1 MIFIQLISLC
11 ASERKPSFFKKWIL
25 AGDSLGSLLI
35 YFTFCKQLLLACEL
49 DIMGII
55 SVLMRVTSVFH
66 FLLSFLTLGMV
77 FFKFFFCLWG
87 AVYARHLLGTHISFH
102 LLWPLIMQQL
112 VLKGTKAANNFFRFG
127 ISLRDLCAFKSLYWS
142 NTTKCYYSLLPFFP
156 LYIIHYVWIIYL
168 LEKENVG
175 WQFLSW
181 PMYHGF

>member
-1 MIFIQLISLC
+1 MNWTSWVSSLC
-11 ASERKPSFFKKWIL
+11 WWESPLS
-25 AGDSLGSLLI
+25 
-35 YFTFCKQLLLACEL
+35 FTFYCLFWHWEWYF
-49 DIMGII
+49 
-55 SVLMRVTSVFH
+55 SS
-66 FLLSFLTLGMV
+66 
-77 FFKFFFCLWG
+77 FFFCLWG
-87 AVYARHLLGTHISFH
+87 ARYARHLLGTHISFH

-112 VLKGTKAANNFFRFG
+112 VLKGIKAANNFFRFG